1 MLPELD
7 EPRAEPKQALQ
18 ARGDV
23 QIDRARAWLRLAGQ
37 GKQLRALVS
46 RRAQSTRQRW
56 PCWPRQRGQHRGRR
70 AGGAPLFKARE
81 IVNRDTRQLVIV
93 NVSSG
98 MDR

>member
-7 EPRAEPKQALQ
+7 ELRAEPKQALQ

-46 RRAQSTRQRW
+46 RRAQSTRQR
-56 PCWPRQRGQHRGRR
+56 GQHRGRR

-93 NVSSG
+93 NVASG